1 MDETIGIIG
10 GMGPM
15 ATELFYKMVT
25 THTAAH
31 NDQDHIKMILLS
43 DTSMPDRTKA
53 ILNGNDE
60 NVRRQILKDAL
71 FLQSNGCKALAVT
84 CNTAHF
90 FLDSIESALNI
101 PVIHMIRETAF
112 EMGRLYPQ
120 GKIGVMATQGT
131 LKAGLYQQALADC
144 GLKTYIPGEMMQREV
159 MYQIYDRIKSGKPYD
174 EDSWKRIEADYRN
187 AGCACV
193 LLACTEL
200 SVIKEQEQLGSW
212 FADPME
218 ILAKKVILFAGK
230 KYKE

>member
-1 MDETIGIIG
+1 
-10 GMGPM
+10 
-15 ATELFYKMVT
+15 
-25 THTAAH
+25 
-31 NDQDHIKMILLS
+31 
-43 DTSMPDRTKA
+43 
-53 ILNGNDE
+53 
-60 NVRRQILKDAL
+60 
-71 FLQSNGCKALAVT
+71 
-84 CNTAHF
+84 
-90 FLDSIESALNI
+90 
-101 PVIHMIRETAF
+101 
-112 EMGRLYPQ
+112 
-120 GKIGVMATQGT
+120 
-131 LKAGLYQQALADC
+131 
-144 GLKTYIPGEMMQREV
+144 MQREV